1 MVPMPLSNKRLGTT
15 EAVQELDNPTAFYT
29 RNSGG
34 HLNRDLHS
42 NLKSFINFRKEKY
55 MTYCLVVSHPQ
66 NAGNFIYSK
75 RLTIHVFLLGVFP
88 TAPAPPPPPCPPPFH
103 VRKCKKWQIQGCTS
117 FQLFPSETSFRTPQ
131 KRGQNFPFGHPIRIF
146 SLVNNSKIELL
157 QTLQVHG
164 TTIVASYIFVK
175 ATLLKSI
182 QHIVSRTE
190 EAKGA
195 KLRGM

>member
-1 MVPMPLSNKRLGTT
+1 MRAVINSQINLGDHSLVSMTTRRPIVPQPRSQALLPFPSLGTRLMVPMPLSNKRLGTT

-88 TAPAPPPPPCPPPFH
+88 TSPALPPSLSCQKMQEVADPRMYKFS
-103 VRKCKKWQIQGCTS
+103 T
-117 FQLFPSETSFRTPQ
+117 FPQ
-131 KRGQNFPFGHPIRIF
+131 
-146 SLVNNSKIELL
+146 
-157 QTLQVHG
+157 
-164 TTIVASYIFVK
+164 
-175 ATLLKSI
+175 
-182 QHIVSRTE
+182 
-190 EAKGA
+190 
-195 KLRGM
+195 